1 MEKRDPIEK
10 LGEVLSKSL
19 KRLDPTGRLGEYGVW
34 PIWDQAVGEAV
45 ARNAQPE
52 KIRQGTLFVKVSS
65 PIWMQQLQYLKETIA
80 EKINQELGKEVVKNI
95 FFVIGKVEAAPAAT
109 PGKKPET
116 PIAAAPPAQ
125 LDEATL
131 ASIKDPDVRRA
142 FKKLFTV
149 SSRKRKD

>member
-10 LGEVLSKSL
+10 LGEVLAKSL

-95 FFVIGKVEAAPAAT
+95 FFVIGKVEAAPAAA